1 MDKTEIE
8 IASGARDHFEEVI
21 LKLFSPVHD
30 VLSHD
35 FLPVAEVPVAFSE
48 NPFFIGHLH
57 HKIICI
63 PNFKLVGVT
72 SVKEDGE
79 TVMNE

>member
-48 NPFFIGHLH
+48 NPFYW
-57 HKIICI
+57 
-63 PNFKLVGVT
+63 T
-72 SVKEDGE
+72 SSP
-79 TVMNE
+79 

>member
-8 IASGARDHFEEVI
+8 ITSGARDHFEEVI

-35 FLPVAEVPVAFSE
+35 FSPWLKSQLHFQKIL
-48 NPFFIGHLH
+48 FIRHLH
-57 HKIICI
+57 HKIIYI
-63 PNFKLVGVT
+63 PNFKPVGVT
-72 SVKEDGE
+72 SVKQGGG